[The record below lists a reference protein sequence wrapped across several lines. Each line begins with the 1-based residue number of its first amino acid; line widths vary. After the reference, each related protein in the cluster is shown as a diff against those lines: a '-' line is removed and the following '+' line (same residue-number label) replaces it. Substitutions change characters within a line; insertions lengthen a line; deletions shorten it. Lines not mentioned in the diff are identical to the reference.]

1 MSTLYSG
8 KPGAITTEAV
18 LSVTGASNTNPI
30 TITVSGSL
38 PADFYLVGTGGTP
51 AAPLVDIT
59 GVTGNTAA
67 NGVNVATPTG
77 ASTFTIP
84 VSGVGG
90 GAYAGGGICQPLYL
104 KSEFTVPSDGD
115 GATEASIDSLVK
127 AAGDRSQFLASRTG
141 VAKLA
146 GRVAYSFT
154 DATGLE
160 TAWAAASV
168 TAVASTWYPL
178 ALILGRVLNVTGI
191 SEFGCLSAVSVQP
204 PFRISG
210 LAGVHDAVHVSL
222 QTDSTAPGG
231 ATPVRFGLFY
241 AVVAPGAAA
250 PAFATYNPVAG
261 CSRYTLGTGGAGI
274 APVTLEGW
282 IPNGPPGDLLIQPA
296 VFSLAVTGAVTWALA
311 GDSVFTVEVWRQTD
325 MPQ

>member
-8 KPGAITTEAV
+8 KPGAITTEAAIA
-18 LSVTGASNTNPI
+18 VTGASNTNPI

-51 AAPLVDIT
+51 AAPVVDIT
-59 GVTGNTAA
+59 GVQGNTTA
-67 NGVNVATPTG
+67 NGVWVATPTG
-77 ASTFTIP
+77 ASSFTIP
-84 VSGVGG
+84 VAGS
-90 GAYAGGGICQPLYL
+90 GAYAGGGSVQPLYL
-104 KSEFTVPSDGD
+104 KSQFTVPSDGD
-115 GATEASIDSLVK
+115 SANEASIDSLVK
-127 AAGDRSQFLASRTG
+127 AAGDRTQFLASRTG
-141 VAKLA
+141 VAKLV
-146 GRVAYSFT
+146 GRVAYSFA

-191 SEFGCLSAVSVQP
+191 VEFGCLSAGSVQP

-261 CSRYTLGTGGAGI
+261 CSRYTLGSGGAGI
-274 APVTLEGW
+274 APVTLDGW
-282 IPNGPPGDLLIQPA
+282 IPNGAPGDLLIQPA
-296 VFSLAVTGAVTWALA
+296 VFSLAVTGAVTWSLA
-311 GDSVFTVEVWRQTD
+311 GDSVFTVDVWRQTD